1 MHAIRSYLFEYIL
14 LGSFP
19 FFFLILIDSLLAFKE
34 TIVYVKKKK
43 KSNKSDVFLGREKRK
58 KKEKEK
64 KEKPESLFS
73 SVKPKGNPLQSLLY
87 ACW

>member
-34 TIVYVKKKK
+34 TTVYVKKKK
-43 KSNKSDVFLGREKRK
+43 KI
-58 KKEKEK
+58 
-64 KEKPESLFS
+64 
-73 SVKPKGNPLQSLLY
+73 
-87 ACW
+87 